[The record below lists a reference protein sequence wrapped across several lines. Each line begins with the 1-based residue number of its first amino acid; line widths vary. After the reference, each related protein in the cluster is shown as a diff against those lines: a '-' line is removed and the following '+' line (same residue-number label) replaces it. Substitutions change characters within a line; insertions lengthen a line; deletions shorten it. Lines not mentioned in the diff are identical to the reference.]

1 MLLHRKRFFWP
12 AVVITA
18 SPIGTVGI
26 LKGSATLVL
35 LPIVAIILGGL
46 ALEYYEAISTER
58 RQRQPNG
65 IKRRPT

>member
-18 SPIGTVGI
+18 SSIGTVGI
-26 LKGSATLVL
+26 FKGSATL